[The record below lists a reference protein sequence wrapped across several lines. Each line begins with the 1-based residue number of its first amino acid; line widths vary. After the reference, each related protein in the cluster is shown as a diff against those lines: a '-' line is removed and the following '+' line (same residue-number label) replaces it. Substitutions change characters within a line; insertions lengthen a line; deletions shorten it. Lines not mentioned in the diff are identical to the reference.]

1 MITRDLE
8 KAEDL
13 LLEAADLLVR
23 SGQHELAAEVRNLVE
38 RIEQTL
44 PKPSLT

>member
-1 MITRDLE
+1 METRDLE

-23 SGQHELAAEVRNLVE
+23 SGQHELAAEVRNLIE
-38 RIEQTL
+38 RIEVSL
-44 PKPSLT
+44 PKSAK